1 MNTAEQVRIL
11 SKITTHDKTGKHF
24 TEIYAVPD
32 LAELEAEGLIA
43 ISRPTP
49 EATGIPY
56 SQEHWTVK
64 ATEDGL
70 ALVEAYPE
78 YREWTTGG
86 RLPIRFAVVQS
97 GYYVF
102 GVGFTRNEA
111 FMNATKWMVDERGNI
126 GGLSP
131 EAVKNMIVQ
140 TEGHV
145 KGDLILLSADH
156 ADFDSYLEEQGGF
169 EQIDGVWYASRN

>member
-24 TEIYAVPD
+24 TEIYNAPD

-43 ISRPTP
+43 ISRFIH
-49 EATGIPY
+49 EAIGILY
-56 SQEHWTVK
+56 SEEHWTVA

-70 ALVEAYPE
+70 VLVVAYPE
-78 YREWTTGG
+78 YREWATGG
-86 RLPIRFAVVQS
+86 CLPIRFAVVQS

-102 GVGFTRNEA
+102 GAGFIRNEA
-111 FMNATKWMVDERGNI
+111 FRNATKWMVDERGNT

-131 EAVKNMIVQ
+131 EAVKNLIVQ

-145 KGDLILLSADH
+145 NGDLILLSADH

-169 EQIDGVWYASRN
+169 EQIDGVWYASR